1 MNHESHLKK
10 LLSLIIKE
18 PQNNENLSSPRRIFS
33 GGIPNEFLSEE
44 MKKFQQTSLVL
55 RDEEVILLDESLK
68 KLREDLRTEYL
79 KESEL
84 KNRLWYLVCEIWT
97 KRKEI
102 KNSKE
107 LKLEIN
113 SFIEDI
119 CKPLEE
125 YEVIFKVHNLRIKKK
140 TRIWD
145 CIIYNYSK
153 STLIRKGFTHTIKD
167 FSKEIKNFEKQTLIS
182 LTVEGNNSSLVT
194 ERAREKGNKMIK
206 LLQTYLSEMPFVVN
220 EQLLFS
226 LSKDSAIKKKSES
239 KIIGLNWHRDFSPLE
254 FDYEEQFERFTN
266 KANEHFTL
274 VNSLPNKLKEIIER
288 AIFWIGKSVSEEN
301 FDLKVASLCTALET
315 LLTTKQDGRKGERIA
330 YRTALLKRHFEES
343 ITHPRHILWLYLIRN
358 DVVHGSKIGIASK
371 SEYHSLLLLSR
382 EMLDYYIRLANQNS
396 LKKPT
401 DVIKSLNES
410 IYARELLDW
419 LRLFPDEHS
428 FEITKV
434 LEEDITEKIDITSI
448 PVCIF
453 LENKDTVVLN
463 L

>member
-10 LLSLIIKE
+10 LLALTIKE
-18 PQNNENLSSPRRIFS
+18 PQKNENSHSPRRIFS
-33 GGIPNEFLSEE
+33 GKIPEEFLSEE
-44 MKKFQQTSLVL
+44 MKKAQHTSLVL
-55 RDEEVILLDESLK
+55 TDEEVILFDESLK
-68 KLREDLRTEYL
+68 RLREDLETEYL
-79 KESEL
+79 NDSEL
-84 KNRLWYLVCEIWT
+84 KNRLWYLLCEVWA
-97 KRKEI
+97 KRKDI
-102 KNSKE
+102 KDSKE
-107 LKLEIN
+107 IKLEIN

-125 YEVIFKVHNLRIKKK
+125 YEVIFKIHNLKIKKK
-140 TRIWD
+140 TKIWD

-153 STLIRKGFTHTIKD
+153 STLVRKGFTHTIKN

-226 LSKDSAIKKKSES
+226 LSNDSAIKKKSAS
-239 KIIGLNWHRDFSPLE
+239 KIIGLSWHRDFSPLE
-254 FDYEEQFERFTN
+254 FDYEEQFKRFTD

-274 VNSLPNKLKEIIER
+274 VNPLPNKLKETIER
-288 AIFWIGKSVSEEN
+288 AIFWIGKAISEEN
-301 FDLKVASLCTALET
+301 FDSKVASLCTALET

-358 DVVHGSKIGIASK
+358 DVVHGSKIGVASK

-396 LKKPT
+396 FKKPI
-401 DVIKSLNES
+401 DLLNFLNKSP
-410 IYARELLDW
+410 YAQELLDW
-419 LRLFPDEHS
+419 LKLFPDDHS
-428 FEITKV
+428 SEITKV
-434 LEEDITEKIDITSI
+434 LEEDIFGDEIF
-448 PVCIF
+448 PVC
-453 LENKDTVVLN
+453 LLLKK
-463 L
+463 